1 MPTVST
7 SVVVPLP
14 ADEIFDF
21 LADARNLAL
30 WSSGVADVDP
40 QAVRPAENAEFRYR
54 FPGRHRP
61 HRLVCA
67 SYEPCRRVV
76 FRGCRMWNPLGTQV
90 PEYGFRLLPLSQG
103 TLVHLVVR
111 CSLGGGL
118 LLFTPVVSM
127 AWRRDLPDD
136 AARLREVLCGRP
148 VETVP
153 AVHPDP
159 APAPAPVVPPAPSP
173 ALSPARPSGTAQN
186 PAPSAAAAR
195 AAVDGIGL
203 AAARTPWTVRA
214 GMST

>member
-40 QAVRPAENAEFRYR
+40 AAVRPGENAEYGFR

-67 SYEPCRRVV
+67 RYEPCQRVI
-76 FRGCRMWNPLGTQV
+76 FRGCRMWTPLGTQV

-103 TLVHLVVR
+103 TLVHLNVT
-111 CSLGGGL
+111 CSLRGGM

-127 AWRRDLPDD
+127 AWRRDLPED
-136 AARLREVLCGRP
+136 AARMREVLCGRA
-148 VETVP
+148 VET
-153 AVHPDP
+153 AP
-159 APAPAPVVPPAPSP
+159 APAPAPVPTLTPAPV
-173 ALSPARPSGTAQN
+173 
-186 PAPSAAAAR
+186 PAPDR
-195 AAVDGIGL
+195 EAVDGIGIASAR
-203 AAARTPWTVRA
+203 AAGAIRA
-214 GMST
+214 GIGS

>member
-21 LADARNLAL
+21 LADARNLTQ
-30 WSSGVADVDP
+30 WSSGVAEVDP
-40 QAVRPAENAEFRYR
+40 TAVLPGENAEYRYR

-67 SYEPCRRVV
+67 RYEPCRQVV

-103 TLVHLVVR
+103 TLVHLIVR

-127 AWRRDLPDD
+127 AWRRDLPED
-136 AARLREVLCGRP
+136 AARLREVLCGRS

-153 AVHPDP
+153 AVP
-159 APAPAPVVPPAPSP
+159 PAPAPVIPPAPAQAPAPSP
-173 ALSPARPSGTAQN
+173 ALTSGAPQN
-186 PAPSAAAAR
+186 PALSSAAAR
-195 AAVDGIGL
+195 SAAEGIGL
-203 AAARTPWTVRA
+203 AAVRTPWSVSA